1 MKHLFTI
8 ISIFF
13 ASQFIS
19 QNENNGYL
27 YKVIFDVD
35 NTIRNEILQKDFNG
49 YTGAVKTIGGK
60 KIKITE
66 KAVFDG
72 KEVKRIMDEF
82 CKIIKENSNV
92 ENVLYNDLSTVK
104 NGSTFAQAS
113 NSSTTAT
120 SYVFDFFP
128 TGENLRSAI
137 KKNYAEFY
145 EIKIII
151 GGIIF
156 SSDMADNYLSYQAN
170 VTVNAKGLDKKT
182 IWTKKGIYADFSS
195 IFESG
200 SLTKNKKRFKIIDKQ
215 TLTLEEIENS
225 AIIALIGII
234 SS

>member
-225 AIIALIGII
+225 AIIALKGII
-234 SS
+234 GS

>member
-49 YTGAVKTIGGK
+49 FTGAVKTIGGK

-72 KEVKRIMDEF
+72 TEVKRIMNEF

-225 AIIALIGII
+225 AIIALKGII
-234 SS
+234 NS

>member
-170 VTVNAKGLDKKT
+170 VTVNAKGQDKKT

-200 SLTKNKKRFKIIDKQ
+200 SLTKNIKRFKIIDKQ

>member
-225 AIIALIGII
+225 AIIALKGII
-234 SS
+234 NS

>member
-49 YTGAVKTIGGK
+49 FTGAVKTIGGK

-225 AIIALIGII
+225 AIIALKGII
-234 SS
+234 GS

>member
-27 YKVIFDVD
+27 YKVVFDVD

-49 YTGAVKTIGGK
+49 FTGAVKTIGGK

-225 AIIALIGII
+225 AIIALKGII
-234 SS
+234 GS

>member
-49 YTGAVKTIGGK
+49 FTGAVKTIGGK

-225 AIIALIGII
+225 AIIALKGVI